1 MEIIET
7 DVLVIGGGSAAI
19 RAALEAARSG
29 AKTLLVDKGDPGYS
43 GSSAISLV
51 GFSTLVGDP
60 GDSEQLFLH
69 DWVKA
74 SGGICDRNLVLQV
87 IRNGSVLAHDL
98 QSLGVKFVS
107 NPDGSWLI
115 SRRAGHSAKRTI
127 MVKDHANAMLP
138 VREAAIAAGVQLC
151 MGVMVTRLLR
161 AGGRVMGAI
170 GGSADGKVH
179 LFKAGATVLA
189 AGGVNRLYPNPAEE
203 ITDPVFRT
211 LGDSYGLAFQ
221 AGAPLVDMEFCQFR
235 DSPPAGPIFGAHYLN
250 ALGERVML
258 KYDPVALEMAP
269 RYTMARAIYTENME
283 GRGPVVWHVEEN
295 QVARSHAPVGLQ
307 YVAGQTVPIVLQFQ
321 RLMGGAHINGH
332 AATGVAGLFAAGE
345 AAGGLQG
352 GDRMQGCGFCETQV
366 FGAIAGRSASAFS
379 RAHARLEPDS
389 QEVQA
394 ECSRLAERGGNYDP
408 AEFVRRVQLIA
419 WTKAGV
425 VSDQAGLLEAIR
437 ELKQLRLEQ
446 VPKLNRAGFFGAL
459 EAANLALTAELV
471 AHAKLARKES
481 RSAHQR
487 RDFPS
492 MDDSWVKHVCL
503 SRQEDGE
510 VQVTLIPVATSG

>member
-1 MEIIET
+1 MEISEI
-7 DVLVIGGGSAAI
+7 DVLVIGGGSAAL

-29 AKTLLVDKGDPGYS
+29 AKTLLVDKGDPGHS

-51 GFSTLVGDP
+51 GFSTLAGDP
-60 GDSEQLFLH
+60 GDSEQLFLE

-74 SGGICDRNLVLQV
+74 SGEICDRNLVLQV
-87 IRNGSVLAHDL
+87 IQNSAVLARDL
-98 QSLGVKFVS
+98 EALGVKFIS
-107 NPDGSWLI
+107 NPDGSWFL
-115 SRRAGHSAKRTI
+115 SRRAGHSAKRTL
-127 MVKDHANAMLP
+127 MVKDHANTMLP
-138 VREAAIAAGVQLC
+138 LREAAIAAGVRLC

-161 AGGRVMGAI
+161 TGGRVVGAV
-170 GGSADGKVH
+170 GVSADGKVH

-189 AGGVNRLYPNPAEE
+189 AGGVNRLYPYPAKE

-211 LGDSYGLAFQ
+211 LGDSYSLAFQ

-235 DSPPAGPIFGAHYLN
+235 DSPPAGPLYGAHYVN

-269 RYTMARAIYTENME
+269 RYAMAKAIYTENKE

-295 QVARSHAPVGLQ
+295 QVARSRAPVGME

-321 RLMGGAHINGH
+321 RLMGGAHINDQ
-332 AATGVAGLFAAGE
+332 AATGIPGLFAAGE
-345 AAGGLQG
+345 AAGGVQG

-366 FGAIAGRSASAFS
+366 FGAIAGRSAGAFS
-379 RAHARLEPDS
+379 CAHARLEPDS

-394 ECSRLAERGGNYDP
+394 ECSRLAERGGDYDP
-408 AEFVRRVQLIA
+408 VEFVRRVQSIA
-419 WTKAGV
+419 WAKAGV
-425 VSDQAGLLEAIR
+425 VSDHAGLLEAIR

-446 VPKLNRAGFFGAL
+446 GPKLSRAGLFGAL
-459 EAANLALTAELV
+459 EAANLALSAELV

-487 RDFPS
+487 SDFPETGE
-492 MDDSWVKHVCL
+492 SWVKHVCL
-503 SRQEDGE
+503 SRQDNGAVE
-510 VQVTLIPVATSG
+510 VTLIPVATSG